1 MAQHLQSE
9 FDAGVL
15 RLTLNRPR
23 KGNLVTPR
31 MMLDLAARVRG
42 AGDDKGLKAVL
53 VEGRGPNFCV
63 GREPKPIPGGS
74 ARTAFEAHQSVMGP
88 ILAVYEAFRRC
99 PAPVIAV
106 ARGQV
111 RGFGCGIVGA
121 ADLALADAQATFA
134 LPEMAH
140 GIPPTL
146 VISALAH
153 VNRKSLADLVYSG
166 EAVDARTALAIGLVG
181 RIVENG
187 PAGDAAHRLISTLRG
202 YDVPAIRLVKQFLG
216 KPGLLDPDS
225 LSELAGYSL
234 ATAFTR
240 PRERSNL

>member
-1 MAQHLQSE
+1 MPRQLLSE
-9 FDAGVL
+9 LKTGVL
-15 RLTLNRPR
+15 TLTMNRPR
-23 KGNLVTPR
+23 TGNLVTPR
-31 MMLDLAARVRG
+31 MMLDFEAKVREAG
-42 AGDDKGLKAVL
+42 AKPGLKAV
-53 VEGRGPNFCV
+53 VIKGSGTDFCI

-74 ARTAFEAHQSVMGP
+74 ARTAFEAHQSIMGP

-106 ARGQV
+106 AQGRV

-121 ADLALADAQATFA
+121 ADLCLADPQATFG

-146 VISALAH
+146 VMSALAD

-166 EAVDARTALAIGLVG
+166 DPVDAQTALAIGLVS
-181 RIVENG
+181 RVVEG
-187 PAGDAAHRLISTLRG
+187 EPLDAAVQRLIKTLRG
-202 YDVPAIRLVKQFLG
+202 YDDPAIRLVKQFLG
-216 KPGLLDPDS
+216 KPGRLDPDS

-240 PRERSNL
+240 PRG